1 MIKNYNHY
9 LFMNQEY
16 VKNIS
21 FKEWKELVQD
31 KIFIRYSVLLDDLPD
46 ENYHVNYEDGMI
58 VKEMVE
64 IVVKNN
70 WEYLVN

>member
-9 LFMNQEY
+9 LSINQDY

-21 FKEWKELVQD
+21 FTEWKQLVQD
-31 KIFIRYSVLLDDLPD
+31 KIFIKYSVLLDDLPD
-46 ENYHVNYEDGMI
+46 ENYHVNYEDGMC
-58 VKEMVE
+58 VNEMVE

-70 WEYLVN
+70 LEYL